1 MAYATIVGI
10 EVVYAI
16 ATLIL
21 VSLGLAIIFG
31 MMRVINLAHGE
42 FLVMGG
48 YAATIAVHHGVNV
61 WIAILIVP
69 PIAVGLIGLVVERA
83 VIRFLYGR
91 MVETMLASWGLSL
104 LIVGL
109 LTTIFGSSTEGV
121 PMPLSGFTI
130 GAYQASGYNVFVIA
144 FSLLTLGAVYVL
156 LRFTRLGLLARGTMQ
171 NAAMAAALGVDTTK
185 VYAVT
190 FALGA
195 ALAGLAGGVLA
206 PVAGIVPTS
215 GGSYIGQAFIT
226 VLGGGAA
233 ALTGVTSAAL
243 LFGSVGQAA
252 TFATNPVFGSVAL
265 LLAAVVLIRILPNG
279 ITGRYFKGWL

>member
-48 YAATIAVHHGVNV
+48 YAATLAVHHGINV

-69 PIAVGLIGLVVERA
+69 PIVVGIIGLVVERA

-104 LIVGL
+104 LIVGI

-121 PMPLSGFTI
+121 PMALKGFTV
-130 GAYQASGYNVFVIA
+130 GAYQASGYNIFVIV
-144 FSLLTLGAVYVL
+144 FSLLTVGAVYVL

-233 ALTGVTSAAL
+233 ALTGVTS
-243 LFGSVGQAA
+243 
-252 TFATNPVFGSVAL
+252 VAL